1 MDWREIAKRTEGLH
15 TLDSFSRALG
25 IRRGTAVLYIHDLRA
40 AGFVK
45 TMRGAR
51 GKRIYEISPLWLREI
66 GSPGI
71 FDTLNE
77 NSPLKLREPFEH
89 RVYGRI
95 LSPEEAIVR
104 ALGTKD
110 HRVILVSLEMFRKIR
125 DFSLLYRLARR
136 EGLER
141 QAGALY
147 ALCRRYFRVR
157 RMDGRIMRRM
167 KTSSAHSAK
176 EKYIIEGMR
185 SSDFT
190 DIEKEWGVFVP
201 FNKSDMKKLE
211 VQHDRT

>member
-15 TLDSFSRALG
+15 TLHSFSRALG

-66 GSPGI
+66 GSPGF

-125 DFSLLYRLARR
+125 DFSLLYGLAKR

-147 ALCRRYFRVR
+147 ALCRKYFRVR
-157 RMDGRIMRRM
+157 RMDGRILRRM
-167 KTSSAHSAK
+167 KGGPLKAD
-176 EKYIIEGMR
+176 EYEYIIGGMK
-185 SSDFT
+185 SSDFR
-190 DIEKEWGVFVP
+190 DIETEWGVWLP
-201 FNKSDMKKLE
+201 FKKSDLEKLG
-211 VQHDRT
+211 VRHAKH